1 MVSEVDSRPSIRF
14 GRTLVTATLGDL
26 LSQEVEAVV
35 LAANCRGVLGP
46 LATPGLTS
54 LRTLGGSVIEREAMA
69 RAPLDLG
76 SAIVTG
82 ATGLE
87 ERGVRGVVHAVV
99 HPALG
104 ERARIEH
111 VRRAVPEAL
120 IAASNARLRS
130 LAVPL
135 LGVESRTATA
145 DLEALV
151 AVIVDEMVGSLRRA
165 ELRLDRVVVVC
176 RFPEELKTV
185 EIALARARERVWL
198 VVP

>member
-1 MVSEVDSRPSIRF
+1 MSEVDSRPSIRF

-69 RAPLDLG
+69 RAPLNLG

>member
-1 MVSEVDSRPSIRF
+1 MVSEVDGRPMFRF

-26 LSQEVEAVV
+26 LSQDVEAVV

-54 LRTLGGSVIEREAMA
+54 LRTLGGSVIEREAMTQ
-69 RAPLDLG
+69 APLDLG
-76 SAIVTG
+76 SVVVTG
-82 ATGLE
+82 AIGLE
-87 ERGVRGVVHAVV
+87 ERGVRGIVHAIV

-111 VRRAVPEAL
+111 VRRAVPAAL
-120 IAASNARLRS
+120 VAASNARLRT
-130 LAVPL
+130 LALPL
-135 LGVESRTATA
+135 LGVESRTTRP

-165 ELRLDRVVVVC
+165 ETRLDRVVMVC
-176 RFPEELKTV
+176 RFPEEQETV
-185 EIALARARERVWL
+185 EIALARARERVWIA
-198 VVP
+198 VP

>member
-1 MVSEVDSRPSIRF
+1 MVSEVDDRPTFRF

-26 LSQEVEAVV
+26 LSQDVEAVV

-69 RAPLDLG
+69 QAPLDLG
-76 SAIVTG
+76 TVVVTG

-87 ERGVRGVVHAVV
+87 ERGVRGIVHAVV

-111 VRRAVPEAL
+111 VRRAVPAAL
-120 IAASNARLRS
+120 VAASNARLRT
-130 LAVPL
+130 LALPL
-135 LGVESRTATA
+135 LGVESRTTTP

-165 ELRLDRVVVVC
+165 EPRLDRVVMVC
-176 RFPEELKTV
+176 RFPEEMETV
-185 EIALARARERVWL
+185 ENALARARERVWIAIS
-198 VVP
+198 